1 MDLAMGI
8 VAANISTKISRAPQ
22 GCMSVPWSAPEASPG
37 RDPPAAILI
46 Q

>member
-22 GCMSVPWSAPEASPG
+22 GCMSVPWSAPEASPAAT
-37 RDPPAAILI
+37 PAAILI